1 MIKKKQTQKN
11 PKPSISQRRQ
21 RCVCCLWAVWIQS
34 CWKVNEIFRRS
45 PLTSDCPAPLI
56 GGCSH
61 QSSVHVSC
69 REPTAAFT
77 LQSSSSLKSPKSRKP
92 VIIVF
97 ICGQRFLR
105 HTVLLQARTKAVR
118 SVSACLVL
126 YVYFLLVPVF
136 SLPSF
141 CSILALP
148 HLPAASTCVLTTPP
162 TSWFTYATSSL
173 PFLPSDHLV
182 LTWHAS
188 SAGMSLACLVTPD
201 LSFTTFLWD
210 LGRCLL
216 AAVHF
221 KAFSD

>member
-118 SVSACLVL
+118 MRVCLFGTLCLLSFSTCVFFALFLLYPCPPSPACCLHLCLNNSAHFLVYL
-126 YVYFLLVPVF
+126 RYFLLAFSPLGSSCPHMARVICWYVPGLSGDSRFVFYHF
-136 SLPSF
+136 SLGSGQMF
-141 CSILALP
+141 ASCCSLQ
-148 HLPAASTCVLTTPP
+148 
-162 TSWFTYATSSL
+162 SL
-173 PFLPSDHLV
+173 F
-182 LTWHAS
+182 
-188 SAGMSLACLVTPD
+188 
-201 LSFTTFLWD
+201 
-210 LGRCLL
+210 
-216 AAVHF
+216 
-221 KAFSD
+221 